1 MINIKNTPYILS
13 RKANSQLKIINEK
26 PSSNSIIFIFG
37 QERTC
42 AINVINIILWEYM
55 LSVLVVVWLSFCHWF
70 CLASLWIFI
79 LFLSCLSLNIYS
91 IFILLIFESL
101 SYFYPAYRWIFIL
114 LIFASLSYFYL
125 ACLCIFILFF
135 SWLSLHLCLIFV
147 LTIFESLHLYLT
159 FVLLSFAS
167 LSYFSIAY
175 LRIFFLCLCLYLYFI
190 LVLSIIAS
198 LSSTILWHTVIHIS
212 SKFNMYI
219 NMNTVT

>member
-101 SYFYPAYRWIFIL
+101 SYFYPAYRWKFIL
-114 LIFASLSYFYL
+114 LIFASLSYF
-125 ACLCIFILFF
+125 
-135 SWLSLHLCLIFV
+135 
-147 LTIFESLHLYLT
+147 
-159 FVLLSFAS
+159 
-167 LSYFSIAY
+167 SIAY
-175 LRIFFLCLCLYLYFI
+175 LHIFFLCLCLYLYFI